1 MKYYILSEST
11 DTDIIG
17 YYPQTDVSE
26 DSEFFSVFIDFQT
39 RIEEFP
45 EHIPK
50 YIIILNKKAYP
61 TDFIERVSVP
71 YGLVVN
77 NKIKSLIT
85 LYSLPNHKFYDTE
98 VIYKKSKLNY
108 YWFHF
113 YDDIFQYID
122 MEKSKFILKWRDVIQ
137 EFCFTSKEFYLS
149 KEQETFGDFEKN
161 LIIKEVYL
169 LNSFPRYDIFHFE
182 GRDIISEKLLNAF
195 IENDITGY
203 EVSAYDVLKTEKCF
217 IALCLKNIMMNF

>member
-1 MKYYILSEST
+1 MKYYTLSEST
-11 DTDIIG
+11 DTNIIG

-61 TDFIERVSVP
+61 TDFIEKVSVP

-98 VIYKKSKLNY
+98 VIYKKSKC
-108 YWFHF
+108 
-113 YDDIFQYID
+113 
-122 MEKSKFILKWRDVIQ
+122 VISQ
-137 EFCFTSKEFYLS
+137 EASYSVT
-149 KEQETFGDFEKN
+149 
-161 LIIKEVYL
+161 
-169 LNSFPRYDIFHFE
+169 
-182 GRDIISEKLLNAF
+182 KL
-195 IENDITGY
+195 
-203 EVSAYDVLKTEKCF
+203 
-217 IALCLKNIMMNF
+217 

>member
-11 DTDIIG
+11 DTNIIG

-85 LYSLPNHKFYDTE
+85 SYSLPNHKFYDTE

-122 MEKSKFILKWRDVIQ
+122 MKKSKFILKWRDVIQ

-169 LNSFPRYDIFHFE
+169 LNSFPKYDIFHFE
-182 GRDIISEKLLNAF
+182 ERNIISEKLLNAF
-195 IENDITGY
+195 QENNITGY
-203 EVSAYDVLKTEKCF
+203 EVSEYNILKLE
-217 IALCLKNIMMNF
+217 

>member
-11 DTDIIG
+11 DTNIIG

-39 RIEEFP
+39 RIEEIP

-85 LYSLPNHKFYDTE
+85 SYSLPNHKFYDTE

-122 MEKSKFILKWRDVIQ
+122 MKKSKFILKWRDVIQ

-169 LNSFPRYDIFHFE
+169 LNSFPKYDIFHFE

-195 IENDITGY
+195 QENNITGY
-203 EVSAYDVLKTEKCF
+203 EVSEYNILKLE
-217 IALCLKNIMMNF
+217 

>member
-1 MKYYILSEST
+1 MKYFILSEST
-11 DTDIIG
+11 DTNIIG

-39 RIEEFP
+39 RIEEIP

-122 MEKSKFILKWRDVIQ
+122 MKKSKFILKWRDVIE

-149 KEQETFGDFEKN
+149 KDKKTFEDFETE

-169 LNSFPRYDIFHFE
+169 LNSFPKYDIFHFE
-182 GRDIISEKLLNAF
+182 GRNIISEKLLNAF
-195 IENDITGY
+195 QENNITGY
-203 EVSAYDVLKTEKCF
+203 EVSEYDILKLE
-217 IALCLKNIMMNF
+217 

>member
-11 DTDIIG
+11 DTNIIG

-39 RIEEFP
+39 RIEEIP

-122 MEKSKFILKWRDVIQ
+122 MKKSKFILKWRDIIE
-137 EFCFTSKEFYLS
+137 EFCFTSKDFFKS
-149 KEQETFGDFEKN
+149 KKRKTFEDFETK

-169 LNSFPRYDIFHFE
+169 LNSFPKYDIFHFE
-182 GRDIISEKLLNAF
+182 GRNIISEKLLNAF
-195 IENDITGY
+195 QENNITGY
-203 EVSAYDVLKTEKCF
+203 EVSEYDILKLE
-217 IALCLKNIMMNF
+217 

>member
-1 MKYYILSEST
+1 MKYYTLSEST
-11 DTDIIG
+11 DTNIIG

-61 TDFIERVSVP
+61 TDFIEKVSVP

-98 VIYKKSKLNY
+98 VIYKKSK
-108 YWFHF
+108 
-113 YDDIFQYID
+113 
-122 MEKSKFILKWRDVIQ
+122 
-137 EFCFTSKEFYLS
+137 
-149 KEQETFGDFEKN
+149 
-161 LIIKEVYL
+161 
-169 LNSFPRYDIFHFE
+169 
-182 GRDIISEKLLNAF
+182 
-195 IENDITGY
+195 
-203 EVSAYDVLKTEKCF
+203 
-217 IALCLKNIMMNF
+217 

>member
-11 DTDIIG
+11 DTNIIG

-45 EHIPK
+45 EYIPK

-61 TDFIERVSVP
+61 TDFIERVGVP

-122 MEKSKFILKWRDVIQ
+122 MEKSKFILKWRDVIE

-149 KEQETFGDFEKN
+149 KEKETFEDFETE

-169 LNSFPRYDIFHFE
+169 LNSFPQYDIFHFE
-182 GRDIISEKLLNAF
+182 GRNIISEKLLNAF
-195 IENDITGY
+195 IENNIIGY
-203 EVSAYDVLKTEKCF
+203 EVSEYDILKTE
-217 IALCLKNIMMNF
+217 

>member
-11 DTDIIG
+11 DTNIIG

-39 RIEEFP
+39 RIEEIP

-122 MEKSKFILKWRDVIQ
+122 MKKSKFILKWRDVIE

-149 KEQETFGDFEKN
+149 KDKKTFEDFETE

-169 LNSFPRYDIFHFE
+169 LNSFPKYDIFHFE
-182 GRDIISEKLLNAF
+182 GRNIISEKLLNAF
-195 IENDITGY
+195 QENNITGY
-203 EVSAYDVLKTEKCF
+203 EVSEYDILKLE
-217 IALCLKNIMMNF
+217 

>member
-11 DTDIIG
+11 DTNIIG

-39 RIEEFP
+39 RIEEIP

-122 MEKSKFILKWRDVIQ
+122 MKKSKFILKWRDVIE

-149 KEQETFGDFEKN
+149 KDKKTFEDFETE

-169 LNSFPRYDIFHFE
+169 LNSFPKYDIFHFE

-195 IENDITGY
+195 QENNITGY
-203 EVSAYDVLKTEKCF
+203 EVSEYDILKLE
-217 IALCLKNIMMNF
+217 

>member
-11 DTDIIG
+11 DTNIIG

-122 MEKSKFILKWRDVIQ
+122 MKKSKFILKWRDIIQ

-149 KEQETFGDFEKN
+149 KEQETFEDFEKN

-169 LNSFPRYDIFHFE
+169 LNSFPKYDIFHFE
-182 GRDIISEKLLNAF
+182 GRNIISEKLLNAF
-195 IENDITGY
+195 QENNITGY
-203 EVSAYDVLKTEKCF
+203 EVSEYDVLKLE
-217 IALCLKNIMMNF
+217 

>member
-11 DTDIIG
+11 DTNIIG

-61 TDFIERVSVP
+61 TDFIERVGVP

-122 MEKSKFILKWRDVIQ
+122 MEKSKFILKWRDVIE

-149 KEQETFGDFEKN
+149 KDKKTFEDFETE
-161 LIIKEVYL
+161 LIIKEIYL
-169 LNSFPRYDIFHFE
+169 LNSFPQYDIFHFE
-182 GRDIISEKLLNAF
+182 GRNIISEKLLNAF
-195 IENDITGY
+195 IENNITGF
-203 EVSAYDVLKTEKCF
+203 EVSEYDVLKTE
-217 IALCLKNIMMNF
+217 

>member
-11 DTDIIG
+11 DTNIIG

-113 YDDIFQYID
+113 YDGIFQYID
-122 MEKSKFILKWRDVIQ
+122 MKKSKFILKWRDVIE

-169 LNSFPRYDIFHFE
+169 LNSFPQYDIFHFE
-182 GRDIISEKLLNAF
+182 GRNIISEKLLNAF
-195 IENDITGY
+195 KENNITGY
-203 EVSAYDVLKTEKCF
+203 EVSEYNILKLE
-217 IALCLKNIMMNF
+217 

>member
-11 DTDIIG
+11 DTNIIG

-122 MEKSKFILKWRDVIQ
+122 MKKSKFILKWRDIIQ
-137 EFCFTSKEFYLS
+137 EFCFTSKDFFKS
-149 KEQETFGDFEKN
+149 KKRKTFEDFETK

-169 LNSFPRYDIFHFE
+169 LNSFPKYDIFHFE
-182 GRDIISEKLLNAF
+182 ERNIISEKLLNAF
-195 IENDITGY
+195 QENNITGY
-203 EVSAYDVLKTEKCF
+203 EVSEYNILKLE
-217 IALCLKNIMMNF
+217 

>member
-1 MKYYILSEST
+1 MKYYTLSEST
-11 DTDIIG
+11 DTNIIG

-45 EHIPK
+45 EHILK

-122 MEKSKFILKWRDVIQ
+122 MKKSKFILKWRDIIQ

-169 LNSFPRYDIFHFE
+169 LNSFPKYDIFHFE
-182 GRDIISEKLLNAF
+182 GRNIISEKLLNAF
-195 IENDITGY
+195 QENNITGY
-203 EVSAYDVLKTEKCF
+203 EVSEYNILKLE
-217 IALCLKNIMMNF
+217 

>member
-11 DTDIIG
+11 DTNIIG

-39 RIEEFP
+39 RIEEIP

-122 MEKSKFILKWRDVIQ
+122 MKKSKFILKWRDVIE

-149 KEQETFGDFEKN
+149 KDKKTFEDFETE

-169 LNSFPRYDIFHFE
+169 LNSFPKYDIFHFE
-182 GRDIISEKLLNAF
+182 GRNIISEKLLNAF
-195 IENDITGY
+195 IENNITGY
-203 EVSAYDVLKTEKCF
+203 EVSEYDILKTE
-217 IALCLKNIMMNF
+217 